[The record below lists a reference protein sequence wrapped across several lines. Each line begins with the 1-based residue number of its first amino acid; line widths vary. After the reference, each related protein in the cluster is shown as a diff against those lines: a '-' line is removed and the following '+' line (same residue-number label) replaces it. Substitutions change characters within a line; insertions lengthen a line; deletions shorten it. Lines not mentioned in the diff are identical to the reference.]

1 MKAHQSFRLSAV
13 LCFAN
18 GFLVIEYRLRVGG
31 FGHVSGPH
39 VRSITGIQARA
50 YGKVVV
56 GEGGPQIPPR
66 IFELLSRIVQ
76 VDRSAPHGQP
86 ATWHSA
92 IRMTS
97 LPTASICHDNQIVS
111 ETFKFTRDVQING
124 VAFTSATFRQEGPC
138 HLDLRRSLLSSRA
151 ALAFSRLPLFS
162 PASWNLAPTPG
173 TWPFISSR

>member
-76 VDRSAPHGQP
+76 VDPARTARHLAFCDQNDIAPDSVNLSRQP
-86 ATWHSA
+86 N
-92 IRMTS
+92 R
-97 LPTASICHDNQIVS
+97 V
-111 ETFKFTRDVQING
+111 RDVQIY
-124 VAFTSATFRQEGPC
+124 P
-138 HLDLRRSLLSSRA
+138 RRS
-151 ALAFSRLPLFS
+151 
-162 PASWNLAPTPG
+162 N
-173 TWPFISSR
+173 